1 MSEWYE
7 LAAFQEVITII
18 SKKWVKYK
26 DDGDDD
32 SSNDYDDENK
42 AIEKLQTLRHVSI
55 IVPQVLQDLNLLCEE
70 FKDKDPYKTK
80 ADDIKD

>member
-1 MSEWYE
+1 MNTIPETTVKQLNRDWKRLSDIYQMSEWYE
-7 LAAFQEVITII
+7 LTAFQEVITII

-42 AIEKLQTLRHVSI
+42 AIEKL
-55 IVPQVLQDLNLLCEE
+55 
-70 FKDKDPYKTK
+70 
-80 ADDIKD
+80 